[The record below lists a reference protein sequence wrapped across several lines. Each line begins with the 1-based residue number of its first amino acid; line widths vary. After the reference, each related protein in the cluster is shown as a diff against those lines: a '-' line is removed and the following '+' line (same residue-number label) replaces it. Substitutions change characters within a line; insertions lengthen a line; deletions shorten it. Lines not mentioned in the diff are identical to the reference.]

1 MWTNKTKTS
10 SSSQNKSKIP
20 TTFER
25 TRILTHDGKQI
36 LVSNSENMV
45 LISQEEATKWSFK
58 TKS

>member
-1 MWTNKTKTS
+1 MWTKKTKTS
-10 SSSQNKSKIP
+10 SS
-20 TTFER
+20 FER

-36 LVSNSENMV
+36 LVGNGENLV